1 MIIER
6 LENGI
11 YTCKDGERTLLTV
24 TDLGGNRYRAVNL
37 DLDITAEIVPLDD
50 YSTRSSVIE
59 HKRRGKD
66 GRYRRTAKLVEHDSR
81 WLVYMLEK
89 IGMIRTPKTIDGG
102 QEVTA

>member
-11 YTCKDGERTLLTV
+11 YTSKDGDRTLLTV
-24 TDLGGNRYRAVNL
+24 TDLGENRYRAVNL
-37 DLDITAEIVPLDD
+37 NFDITAEVVPLDQ
-50 YSTRSSVIE
+50 YRTRSRMIM

-66 GRYRRTAKLVEHDSR
+66 GRYRRTAKLVEHDFR

-102 QEVTA
+102 MDA

>member
-1 MIIER
+1 MIIEQ
-6 LENGI
+6 LENGV
-11 YTCKDGERTLLTV
+11 YTSKDGERTILTV

-37 DLDITAEIVPLDD
+37 NFDITAEVVPLDE
-50 YSTRSSVIE
+50 YRTRSRVIE

-89 IGMIRTPKTIDGG
+89 IGMIRTPKTID
-102 QEVTA
+102 

>member
-6 LENGI
+6 LENGV
-11 YTCKDGERTLLTV
+11 YTSKDGERTLLTV
-24 TDLGGNRYRAVNL
+24 TDLGENRYRAVNL
-37 DLDITAEIVPLDD
+37 NFDITAEVVPLDE
-50 YSTRSSVIE
+50 YRTRSRVIE

-102 QEVTA
+102 MDA

>member
-6 LENGI
+6 LENGV
-11 YTCKDGERTLLTV
+11 YTSKDGDRTLLTV
-24 TDLGGNRYRAVNL
+24 TDMGENRYRAVNL
-37 DLDITAEIVPLDD
+37 NFDITAEVVPLDE
-50 YSTRSSVIE
+50 YRTRSRVIE

-102 QEVTA
+102 MDA

>member
-6 LENGI
+6 LENGV
-11 YTCKDGERTLLTV
+11 YTSKDGERTLLTV

-37 DLDITAEIVPLDD
+37 DCDITAEVVPLDA
-50 YSTRSSVIE
+50 YRTRSRVIE

-66 GRYRRTAKLVEHDSR
+66 GRYRRTAKLKAHNEK
-81 WLVYMLEK
+81 WLVWTLER

-102 QEVTA
+102 MDA

>member
-1 MIIER
+1 MIIEH
-6 LENGI
+6 LENGV
-11 YTCKDGERTLLTV
+11 YTIKDGERTLLTV
-24 TDLGGNRYRAVNL
+24 TDLGENRYRAVNL
-37 DLDITAEIVPLDD
+37 NFDITAEVVPLDE
-50 YSTRSSVIE
+50 YSTRSRVIE

-102 QEVTA
+102 MDA